1 MATICSQD
9 AWAKNQ
15 MKVGISLET
24 TRVLRDTWHSAINH
38 DWYDFLKGHTIVPL
52 VSADTSGINVSEFDL
67 IVLCGGNDMSD
78 FVTWRNNNDPQ
89 RDRFEARLIDQ
100 AIERMVPVVG
110 ICRGSHFINKHM
122 GGTLRM
128 LDTPYDNVQVAL
140 PGINVVCH
148 HTIAIDRLALGFEA
162 VLTDKAGVVEL
173 AVNKE
178 KRMLGIGWHPE
189 RPVNTHTR
197 EYLLNLIKQL

>member
-1 MATICSQD
+1 M
-9 AWAKNQ
+9 N
-15 MKVGISLET
+15 VGISLET

-52 VSADTSGINVSEFDL
+52 ISADPQPVNITDFDL

-89 RDRFEARLIDQ
+89 RDRFEADLLDECVYRN
-100 AIERMVPVVG
+100 VPVVG

-122 GGTLRM
+122 GGTLRI
-128 LDTPYDNVQVAL
+128 LDIPYDNVEVEL
-140 PGINVVCH
+140 DGLTVTCH
-148 HTIAIDRLALGFEA
+148 HTIAIDKLAPGFE
-162 VLTDKAGVVEL
+162 VVMQDKHGVIEL
-173 AVNKE
+173 SVNRA

-197 EYLLNLIKQL
+197 ESLLTLIKTL

>member
-1 MATICSQD
+1 
-9 AWAKNQ
+9 
-15 MKVGISLET
+15 MKIGLSLET

-52 VSADTSGINVSEFDL
+52 VSADPGPVNVADFDV

-89 RDRFEARLIDQ
+89 RDRFEADLIDQ
-100 AIERMVPVVG
+100 ALNKNVPVVG

-122 GGTLRM
+122 GGTLR
-128 LDTPYDNVQVAL
+128 LLETPYDNVQVDL
-140 PGINVVCH
+140 PGLSVTCH
-148 HTIAIDRLALGFEA
+148 HTIAIDRLAPGFE
-162 VLTDKAGVVEL
+162 VLLQDSSGVIEL
-173 AVNKE
+173 AVNKN
-178 KRMLGIGWHPE
+178 KRLLGIGWHPE

-197 EYLLNLIKQL
+197 SMILDLIGTL

>member
-1 MATICSQD
+1 
-9 AWAKNQ
+9 
-15 MKVGISLET
+15 MKIGISLET
-24 TRVLRDTWHSAINH
+24 TRVLRDTWHTAINH

-52 VSADTSGINVSEFDL
+52 VSADPTPVEVLDFDL
-67 IVLCGGNDMSD
+67 IILCGGNDMSD

-89 RDRFEARLIDQ
+89 RDQFEADLINQ
-100 AIERMVPVVG
+100 AVKYRVPVVG

-128 LDTPYDNVQVAL
+128 LDKPYDGVEVEL

-148 HTIAIDRLALGFEA
+148 HTIAIDQLAPGFEA

-173 AVNKE
+173 ALNMD

-197 EYLLNLIKQL
+197 ESLLAMIKQL

>member
-1 MATICSQD
+1 MATVRGQD
-9 AWAKNQ
+9 AWAENQ

-148 HTIAIDRLALGFEA
+148 HTIAIDA
-162 VLTDKAGVVEL
+162 VARFDATGRSV
-173 AVNKE
+173 
-178 KRMLGIGWHPE
+178 GIGPSLGDCPASTAAQAVSGSAGKPPRDGVHGS
-189 RPVNTHTR
+189 
-197 EYLLNLIKQL
+197 

>member
-1 MATICSQD
+1 
-9 AWAKNQ
+9 
-15 MKVGISLET
+15 MKIGISLET

-52 VSADTSGINVSEFDL
+52 VSATTTPVDVSEFDL

-89 RDRFEARLIDQ
+89 RDQFEAELIDR
-100 AIERMVPVVG
+100 AIAKSVPVVG

-128 LDTPYDNVQVAL
+128 LETSYDNVKVEL
-140 PGINVVCH
+140 SGITVVCH
-148 HTIAIDRLALGFEA
+148 HTIAIDQLAPGFEI
-162 VLTDKAGVVEL
+162 VLQDKVGVVEL
-173 AVNKE
+173 AVNKD
-178 KRMLGIGWHPE
+178 KRLLGIGWHPE

-197 EYLLNLIKQL
+197 ESLLTLIKAL

>member
-1 MATICSQD
+1 
-9 AWAKNQ
+9 

-52 VSADTSGINVSEFDL
+52 ISADPEIVDITEFDL
-67 IVLCGGNDMSD
+67 IILCGGNDMSD

-89 RDRFEARLIDQ
+89 RDSFESNLIDQ
-100 AIERMVPVVG
+100 AIKYDVPVVG
-110 ICRGSHFINKHM
+110 ICRGSHFINKHL

-128 LDTPYDNVQVAL
+128 LDVPYDNVEIEL
-140 PGINVVCH
+140 PGLNVVCH
-148 HTIAIDRLALGFEA
+148 HTIAIDKLAPGFE
-162 VLTDKAGVVEL
+162 VILQDKNGVIEL
-173 AVNKE
+173 AVNMN
-178 KRMLGIGWHPE
+178 KRLLGIGWHPE

-197 EYLLNLIKQL
+197 ESLLNLIKVL

>member
-1 MATICSQD
+1 MATVRGQD
-9 AWAKNQ
+9 AWAENQ

-38 DWYDFLKGHTIVPL
+38 DWYNFLKGHTIVPL

-128 LDTPYDNVQVAL
+128 LDVPYDNVKVEL
-140 PGINVVCH
+140 PGLNVVCH
-148 HTIAIDRLALGFEA
+148 HTIAIDKLAPGFEA
-162 VLTDKAGVVEL
+162 ILTDKSDVIEL
-173 AVNKE
+173 AVNRDKQ
-178 KRMLGIGWHPE
+178 MLGIGWHPE
-189 RPVNTHTR
+189 RPVNAHTR
-197 EYLLNLIKQL
+197 ESLLTLIKQL